1 MAPDMKGIWK
11 PSVDIILDSI
21 INASMSRP
29 FFASAL
35 LRSVGVGYDYA
46 SFTQLS
52 GDKKL
57 LGP

>member
-1 MAPDMKGIWK
+1 
-11 PSVDIILDSI
+11 
-21 INASMSRP
+21 MSRP

-35 LRSVGVGYDYA
+35 PLSVGVGYGYA
-46 SFTQLS
+46 SFLRLS

>member
-1 MAPDMKGIWK
+1 
-11 PSVDIILDSI
+11 
-21 INASMSRP
+21 MSRP

-35 LRSVGVGYDYA
+35 LRSVGVGCGYA
-46 SFTQLS
+46 SFSQLS

>member
-1 MAPDMKGIWK
+1 
-11 PSVDIILDSI
+11 
-21 INASMSRP
+21 MSWS

-35 LRSVGVGYDYA
+35 LRSVSVGSGYA

-57 LGP
+57 LSP

>member
-1 MAPDMKGIWK
+1 
-11 PSVDIILDSI
+11 
-21 INASMSRP
+21 MSLL